1 MQYFQEP
8 SCPNLQHEGGHPMVA
23 SAHCTRRQFIHST
36 LAAGAALASL
46 PVRGT
51 AALAAPGESSGW
63 QIGIYTRPWAAH
75 DYRVALDAM
84 AEAGYKYAG
93 LMTTKAAG
101 GLVISQATS
110 PEEAAVIGR
119 EIKKRGLRLTSVY
132 GGGIPVEKSL
142 QAGIEGLRKLL
153 DNCAAAGADSLL
165 MGGTSNP
172 KLQDVYY
179 KAIAETCDYA
189 LDKGLMIAVKP
200 HGGLNATGPQCRKCI
215 ETVGQRNFRLWYD
228 PGNIYFYSN
237 GEIDPV
243 KDAETVDGLVCGMSV
258 KDFLPPKRVDV
269 TPGTGKVD
277 FRALMA
283 RLKKGGFT
291 SGPLVVECL
300 ASGDLPALLTE
311 ARKAREFLE
320 ETVRA

>member
-1 MQYFQEP
+1 
-8 SCPNLQHEGGHPMVA
+8 
-23 SAHCTRRQFIHST
+23 
-36 LAAGAALASL
+36 
-46 PVRGT
+46 
-51 AALAAPGESSGW
+51 
-63 QIGIYTRPWAAH
+63 
-75 DYRVALDAM
+75 
-84 AEAGYKYAG
+84 
-93 LMTTKAAG
+93 MTTKAAG

-165 MGGTSNP
+165 MGGTGNP

-215 ETVGQRNFRLWYD
+215 ETVGQKNFRLWYD